1 MRCWQCRWRQWL
13 PQGWFAASQQ
23 GHWAL
28 LRGLLPGSTRAAA
41 LHSPRLAEKER
52 VVEGLTK
59 GKDAESQVRQ
69 LMGKKRCSGCY
80 RPSSTPVFPYRLLP
94 KPLPFPKGVMSI
106 FLSQV
111 NPFVFQVQLVSATTT
126 VIFGAREH
134 FPLHPAL
141 PQVF

>member
-1 MRCWQCRWRQWL
+1 MATPGMVCSL
-13 PQGWFAASQQ
+13 PARPLGPSEGPPPWEHQGSC
-23 GHWAL
+23 
-28 LRGLLPGSTRAAA
+28 
-41 LHSPRLAEKER
+41 SPRPQAGR
-52 VVEGLTK
+52 EGK
-59 GKDAESQVRQ
+59 GGRGTDKGEGRAESQVRQ

-80 RPSSTPVFPYRLLP
+80 CPSSTPVFPYRLLP
-94 KPLPFPKGVMSI
+94 KLSPFPKGVMSV